1 MNRLNDKLP
10 GSVDGAARRA
20 KDAATGAREAAGS
33 LTPRAS
39 RKVAG
44 LTASTAGFALGASK
58 EILSGTA
65 AVAAQFRQIP
75 SDVLDKI
82 VPECPAPTFILP
94 TGTDPEEY
102 FILFRLEEVFENLKS
117 GVFVRPRI
125 EAWAARDE
133 GWNVEH
139 LGEEL
144 SKEFNRQFQ
153 ESRERVVKSGE
164 IDLQKLESSLQRQS
178 NQMSSNFGEAAAS
191 LAKTPIQLG
200 AAGLALNPLTGAITW
215 PAGLMFL
222 GLALRSGA
230 NTIDQSSK
238 YFGVRAER
246 GETKR
251 GLRQTEKEL
260 KEAQGEFDNK
270 GEAFRQAIANL
281 DVKIH
286 PRLQTLYRLIYEK
299 DGIPFHP
306 VHPASAD
313 AGPAPDLQSC
323 LENRDFLKKLP
334 RRYRKLPELV

>member
-10 GSVDGAARRA
+10 ASVDGAVGRV
-20 KDAATGAREAAGS
+20 KDAAKGARGAAGN
-33 LTPRAS
+33 LTQRAS

-44 LTASTAGFALGASK
+44 VTASTVGFALGASQ

-75 SDVLDKI
+75 GDVLDKI
-82 VPECPAPTFILP
+82 FPECPAPTFILP

-117 GVFVRPRI
+117 GVFVRPKI

-153 ESRERVVKSGE
+153 ESRERLVKSGE
-164 IDLQKLESSLQRQS
+164 IDLQKLEAGLQRQS

-200 AAGLALNPLTGAITW
+200 AAGLAFNPLTGAITW

-222 GLALRSGA
+222 GLALHSGA

-238 YFGVRAER
+238 YFDVRAER
-246 GETKR
+246 RETKR
-251 GLRQTEKEL
+251 GLRQTEKDL
-260 KEAQGEFDNK
+260 KEAQGEFDSK
-270 GEAFRQAIANL
+270 DEAFRQAITNL

-286 PRLQTLYRLIYEK
+286 PRLQALYRFICEK
-299 DGIPFHP
+299 EGVRF
-306 VHPASAD
+306 HPASAD
-313 AGPAPDLQSC
+313 TVSAPDIQSC
-323 LENRDFLKKLP
+323 LENSDFLKKLP